1 MNKFRLKEFCVSVA
15 ILLLC
20 SFTLPFAFSNA
31 NTVNTASAN
40 FNPGKSVSDKAVTDN
55 SKISLIYDS
64 LNLDDLGLSEEAF
77 NYAIAGFEKLKQSGK
92 IVNDKVISIV
102 DFTKP
107 SSKKRL
113 FVIDV
118 NNFKLL
124 FNTYVAHGQ
133 NTGMEYAKA
142 FSNNRDSH
150 QSSLGFY
157 VTSGTYNGCN
167 GYSMYLNGME
177 NGINSLAYDR
187 SIVMHGAPYVSEG
200 MIKSRGYIG
209 RSHGCPAVPE
219 KLNKPIIEKIKN
231 GSCFFIYSD
240 NRSYLSKSRLL
251 HT

>member
-1 MNKFRLKEFCVSVA
+1 MKKFRLKELFVSIA
-15 ILLLC
+15 IVLLC
-20 SFTLPFAFSNA
+20 ILTLPLAFSKSNVLKVA
-31 NTVNTASAN
+31 TGSNTITPAAGIATSH
-40 FNPGKSVSDKAVTDN
+40 SLL
-55 SKISLIYDS
+55 LIYDS
-64 LNLDDLGLSEEAF
+64 LNLDELGLSAEAF
-77 NYAIAGFEKLKQSGK
+77 NYAITGYEKLKQSGK
-92 IVNDKVISIV
+92 IFNDKVISIV

-107 SSKKRL
+107 SYKKRL
-113 FVIDV
+113 FVIDL
-118 NNFKLL
+118 NNYKLL

-133 NTGMEYAKA
+133 NTGAAYAKA
-142 FSNNRDSH
+142 FSNKAESH

-157 VTSGTYNGCN
+157 ITSGTYNGGN
-167 GYSMYLNGME
+167 GYSMYLNGVE
-177 NGINSLAYDR
+177 NGFNNQAYDR

-200 MIKSRGYIG
+200 MIRSKGYIG

>member
-1 MNKFRLKEFCVSVA
+1 MKPFTLKEFCVFTCV
-15 ILLLC
+15 LLL
-20 SFTLPFAFSNA
+20 SIFTLPLAFSKPSDASKVNPLTPA
-31 NTVNTASAN
+31 TTVVAS
-40 FNPGKSVSDKAVTDN
+40 TE
-55 SKISLIYDS
+55 SKLAMVYDS
-64 LNLDDLGLSEEAF
+64 LNLDELGLSEEAY
-77 NYAIAGFEKLKQSGK
+77 NYAITGFENLKRAGR
-92 IVNDKVISIV
+92 IANDKIISIA
-102 DFTKP
+102 DFSQP

-113 FVIDV
+113 FVIDLSS
-118 NNFKLL
+118 FKLL

-133 NTGMEYAKA
+133 NTGQEYARA
-142 FSNNRDSH
+142 FSNNPDSH

-157 VTSGTYNGCN
+157 ITSGTYNGGN

-177 NGINSLAYDR
+177 KGINNLAYDR

-200 MIKSRGYIG
+200 FIKMRGYIG

-240 NRSYLSKSRLL
+240 NTSYLTKSRLL